1 MFGGVEVANR
11 ICVWFDSLLRCSCS
25 CCTSVDVN
33 DLKEIITL
41 FLLNIGFPSDEKSVL
56 FRYVVK
62 TWNVSCEWVTKSES
76 SLGHSKTPHEAARG
90 QRREESPMAPK
101 RKPARAAAAVERD
114 PDGIFRGVSAFFIP
128 HGVQSRRL
136 EVRDLS
142 QAPPVHPRRRREFVL
157 CAIVLKHLGSA
168 QVWKQRLVQMGGHV
182 QQKIDKGAP
191 TVNHVLAMDAK
202 ALLRDSNAAWLH
214 RFRGVT
220 AAHLLPSN

>member
-1 MFGGVEVANR
+1 VGDEVR
-11 ICVWFDSLLRCSCS
+11 V
-25 CCTSVDVN
+25 
-33 DLKEIITL
+33 IIGTL
-41 FLLNIGFPSDEKSVL
+41 QNPARSDEG
-56 FRYVVK
+56 
-62 TWNVSCEWVTKSES
+62 T
-76 SLGHSKTPHEAARG
+76 
-90 QRREESPMAPK
+90 RREESPMAPK